1 MNMMKWLFSVVLSFG
16 LLVGCSQNESKS
28 EQKAISKTE
37 QKEKLKQEE
46 KKEESKPEEQQESV
60 EKKQQEEL
68 QKDNQEQK
76 SQEQPE
82 IKNEEK
88 KEQEPV
94 AQQKQQGQTKAQQE
108 QPEPAKAPEA
118 KEEAKVVNQ
127 PKETPKQ
134 EQQKDPKAK
143 ETTQGGD
150 SVSGTVIPS
159 PVPSEG
165 EGKPDPVPPP
175 KPEEKQVTISV
186 HGDQGYLLGA
196 KKVDMQEG
204 TTVFDVLKN
213 TGLEID
219 STGSGNSKYI
229 KGINDLYEF
238 DKGPKSGWKYRVN
251 GTFPNRS
258 AGAYKVKPG
267 DKIEWVYVL
276 N

>member
-118 KEEAKVVNQ
+118 KEEAVVKQ

-134 EQQKDPKAK
+134 EQQKDPEPK
-143 ETTQGGD
+143 
-150 SVSGTVIPS
+150 V
-159 PVPSEG
+159 VP
-165 EGKPDPVPPP
+165 KPEPQPEPKPEP
-175 KPEEKQVTISV
+175 KPEEKKVTISV